1 MTFIWW
7 FSNAYVQNS
16 KDFKLELVINEQG
29 VLKTWL
35 SLNNDQ
41 IVYNFYNVLI
51 TSVIGKLLTLIYLMW
66 CQRSSLLVI
75 SIINSRSI
83 IFESL
88 NVNTQF
94 DE

>member
-41 IVYNFYNVLI
+41 IVYNFYNV
-51 TSVIGKLLTLIYLMW
+51 VNCKLN
-66 CQRSSLLVI
+66 C
-75 SIINSRSI
+75 N
-83 IFESL
+83 
-88 NVNTQF
+88 
-94 DE
+94 